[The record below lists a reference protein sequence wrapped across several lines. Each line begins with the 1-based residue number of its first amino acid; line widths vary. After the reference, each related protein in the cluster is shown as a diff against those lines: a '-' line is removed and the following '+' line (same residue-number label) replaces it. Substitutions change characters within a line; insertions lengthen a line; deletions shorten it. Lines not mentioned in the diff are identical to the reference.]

1 MTAPLL
7 TSLEQAGKDWIV
19 GNHRIWLARQL
30 LDARLSDEEAYRTVA
45 YSPAISDTLP
55 TPAPMEA
62 VAWRYPVLT
71 ARDEA
76 VARMA
81 RAMRNGKAWPA
92 VFQANTAEA
101 LAEDALAALEALA
114 VIPTEGGGRD

>member
-1 MTAPLL
+1 MSMEAD
-7 TSLEQAGKDWIV
+7 TSLQKV
-19 GNHRIWLARQL
+19 Q
-30 LDARLSDEEAYRTVA
+30 T
-45 YSPAISDTLP
+45 
-55 TPAPMEA
+55 TPPDMET

-114 VIPTEGGGRD
+114 VIPTEGLGSSSPKSEDTHRACSSSHRQPET

>member
-1 MTAPLL
+1 MTHPHYIDRVCPTCGALPCDQVTTPTEAD
-7 TSLEQAGKDWIV
+7 TSLQKV
-19 GNHRIWLARQL
+19 Q
-30 LDARLSDEEAYRTVA
+30 T
-45 YSPAISDTLP
+45 
-55 TPAPMEA
+55 TPPDMET

-92 VFQANTAEA
+92 VFQVNTAEA

-114 VIPTEGGGRD
+114 VIPTHGGEE